1 MSNINLGSNIYNTNA
16 SVKECPKTFISK
28 GSLQGR
34 SVILVLSA
42 IVFMALACN
51 NDGDGTGETFRNPPE
66 IKSSN
71 GVLYA
76 TFRLNF
82 SKIKVAD
89 QKVTTR
95 IYNGTFVPPT
105 LRVRPGDV
113 IRVKLRNFIDEMT
126 NIHYHGMNVS
136 PLGNSDNIFNMIIPT
151 QTFDYEVV
159 IPENH
164 PEGLFYY
171 HSHAMGLSEFQVFS
185 GESGGLIVEGILDPF
200 PQLRG
205 IKERVMLLKD
215 IQITPDGTVPM
226 DIDSNAPTNRTINGL
241 VNPTI
246 KIRPGETQFWRIGNI
261 GADIYYRLKLDG
273 HIMYEIARDG
283 NRHNQLVPREEI
295 FLPTSSRVEVL
306 IQGGPKGVYEFRT
319 LPINMGPQGDQYPEV
334 TLATLISEGLQ
345 EEPVDLPTKSEFPQ
359 IENLCDK
366 PIDPENKKFFVFSEN
381 ADGTTFFINGQQF
394 DPNVINTMVELG
406 DIQEWTIQNTSEEFH
421 VFHIHQLDFQVCE
434 ENGVKQEF
442 IGRQD
447 TVNLPFTTNGVPGE
461 VKIVIPF
468 TDPVILGKFVYHCHI
483 MAHEDN
489 GMMAVIEVCDNGFCP
504 GE

>member
-1 MSNINLGSNIYNTNA
+1 
-16 SVKECPKTFISK
+16 
-28 GSLQGR
+28 
-34 SVILVLSA
+34 
-42 IVFMALACN
+42 
-51 NDGDGTGETFRNPPE
+51 
-66 IKSSN
+66 
-71 GVLYA
+71 
-76 TFRLNF
+76 
-82 SKIKVAD
+82 
-89 QKVTTR
+89 
-95 IYNGTFVPPT
+95 
-105 LRVRPGDV
+105 
-113 IRVKLRNFIDEMT
+113 
-126 NIHYHGMNVS
+126 
-136 PLGNSDNIFNMIIPT
+136 
-151 QTFDYEVV
+151 
-159 IPENH
+159 
-164 PEGLFYY
+164 
-171 HSHAMGLSEFQVFS
+171 
-185 GESGGLIVEGILDPF
+185 
-200 PQLRG
+200 
-205 IKERVMLLKD
+205 
-215 IQITPDGTVPM
+215 
-226 DIDSNAPTNRTINGL
+226 
-241 VNPTI
+241 
-246 KIRPGETQFWRIGNI
+246 
-261 GADIYYRLKLDG
+261 
-273 HIMYEIARDG
+273 MYEIARDG

-334 TLATLISEGLQ
+334 ILATLISEGLQ
-345 EEPVDLPTKSEFPQ
+345 EEPIDLPTKSEFPQ

-366 PIDPENKKFFVFSEN
+366 LIDPENKKFFVFSEN

-447 TVNLPFTTNGVPGE
+447 TVNLPFMTNGVPSE

>member
-1 MSNINLGSNIYNTNA
+1 MSYNNLISYIFDT
-16 SVKECPKTFISK
+16 KTFVEGVVENFISRK
-28 GSLQGR
+28 SQSKNTL
-34 SVILVLSA
+34 I
-42 IVFMALACN
+42 ALIFALMFLTFACN
-51 NDGDGTGETFRNPPE
+51 NEGGGMGETFRNPPE
-66 IKSSN
+66 ISSSN
-71 GVLYA
+71 GVLHA
-76 TFRLNF
+76 TFRLDF
-82 SKIKVAD
+82 SKIKVAG

-95 IYNGTFVPPT
+95 IYNGRFVPPT

-136 PLGNSDNIFNMIIPT
+136 PLGNSDNIFNMIVPT
-151 QTFDYEVV
+151 QTFDYEVQ

-215 IQITPDGTVPM
+215 IQINPDGT
-226 DIDSNAPTNRTINGL
+226 
-241 VNPTI
+241 
-246 KIRPGETQFWRIGNI
+246 
-261 GADIYYRLKLDG
+261 
-273 HIMYEIARDG
+273 
-283 NRHNQLVPREEI
+283 VPREEI

-442 IGRQD
+442 VGRQD
-447 TVNLPFTTNGVPGE
+447 TVNLPFATNGVPGE

-489 GMMAVIEVCDNGFCP
+489 GMMAVIEVCDKGFCP